1 MSYTMT
7 HIYIAENVAQHI
19 RGITDFP
26 TYIVGSI
33 APDAVHARD
42 DYTPAYKEKSHLF
55 TEGLRWGRI
64 ENMSQVN
71 AWEQSIADYYNSHK
85 GSLDFNFLLGYM
97 VHLYSDVYSSM
108 NFYAPIVL
116 SAGGDAEKIKPQFL
130 KENFGYNYYLYLKY
144 SRDKDLRD
152 LLEAGK
158 AVTLDGIIEKEDIE
172 RRIQLLFE
180 QEFSERDISDIEY
193 YTMCSHEAMK
203 KLIDGSTELVLNRLK
218 QIDSVLIKR
227 S

>member
-7 HIYIAENVAQHI
+7 HIYIAEKVAGYI
-19 RGITDFP
+19 KGINSFP
-26 TYIVGSI
+26 TYLVGSI

-42 DYTPAYKEKSHLF
+42 NYDPTQKEKSHLF

-71 AWEQSIADYYNSHK
+71 AWERSIAGYYNAHK
-85 GSLDFNFLLGYM
+85 GELDFDFLLGYT
-97 VHLYSDVYSSM
+97 VHLFSDVYSSM

-116 SAGGDAEKIKPQFL
+116 AAGGDAAAIKPRFL

-144 SRDKDLRD
+144 TRDKDLRAILD
-152 LLEAGK
+152 EGK
-158 AVTLDGIIEKEDIE
+158 ALTLDGIIGKEDIE
-172 RRIQLLFE
+172 KRIGLLFE
-180 QEFSERDISDIEY
+180 QEFSEKDISDINA
-193 YTMCSHEAMK
+193 YTICSHEAMK
-203 KLIDGSTELVLNRLK
+203 RLIDGSTELVLDRLK
-218 QIDSVLIKR
+218 LIDSDLFKR

>member
-19 RGITDFP
+19 NGITDFS

-42 DYTPAYKEKSHLF
+42 DYNPTYKEKSHLF
-55 TEGLRWGRI
+55 AEGLRWGRI

-71 AWEQSIADYYNSHK
+71 AWEQSIAGYYNTHK
-85 GSLDFNFLLGYM
+85 ETIDLNFLLGYT

-108 NFYAPIVL
+108 NFYAPIVI
-116 SAGGDAEKIKPQFL
+116 SAGGNVEKIKPQFL
-130 KENFGYNYYLYLKY
+130 KENFGYNYYLYLEY
-144 SRDKDLRD
+144 SRNKDLRAILD
-152 LLEAGK
+152 AGK
-158 AVTLDGIIEKEDIE
+158 AMTLTGIIEKEDIE
-172 RRIQLLFE
+172 KRIRLLFL
-180 QEFSERDISDIEY
+180 QEFSERDISDIDS
-193 YTMCSHEAMK
+193 YTMCSHGAMK
-203 KLIDGSTELVLNRLK
+203 KLIDGSTELVLDKLK
-218 QIDSVLIKR
+218 QIDSELIKR